1 MIYVRHAHFFR
12 DTQIWLL
19 LGSHLERTYHESRSS
34 TNLNPSLQPTT
45 LRFSVSHLLE
55 IMRFQ
60 PLLSAFFVELQY
72 HFIHRQ
78 WTPAISRHE
87 SLLPEIGVLV
97 SDPALFAVG
106 SKFFGGE
113 LDRAVN
119 TSVEFNPAATTC
131 QLAGRKCQSRGSEQ
145 GRTYRCR
152 PTSRS
157 RRNTTSSSF
166 DKLEANDTAS
176 LLLRA

>member
-1 MIYVRHAHFFR
+1 MPTSSEIHRY
-12 DTQIWLL
+12 
-19 LGSHLERTYHESRSS
+19 GSCLDPTLSEPTTKADHPPTSILPYS
-34 TNLNPSLQPTT
+34 PTT

-97 SDPALFAVG
+97 PDPALFAVS

-145 GRTYRCR
+145 GRTYHCR